1 MREALVPAGTR
12 ILNAYNKETFVFTHP
27 YEDGMTSQMDV
38 VLGKG
43 GSGGDPMLS

>member
-27 YEDGMTSQMDV
+27 TRMERQARWT
-38 VLGKG
+38 
-43 GSGGDPMLS
+43 